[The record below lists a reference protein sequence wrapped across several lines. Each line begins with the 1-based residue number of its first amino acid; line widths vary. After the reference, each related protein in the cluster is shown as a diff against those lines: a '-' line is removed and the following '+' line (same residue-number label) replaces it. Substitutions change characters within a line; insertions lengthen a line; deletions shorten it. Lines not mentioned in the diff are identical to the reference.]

1 MPFFWCRRS
10 GKKNLRFPRLFPRQ
24 VKISGQENL
33 PQKSEACVYV
43 ANHQSFMDILS
54 VYQLHGGKSERK
66 GIEFERSLFF

>member
-1 MPFFWCRRS
+1 MVGCPPGYAHPFFLVPVDLAKKLSELPRS
-10 GKKNLRFPRLFPRQ
+10 GPRQ

-54 VYQLHGGKSERK
+54 VYQLHGGKS
-66 GIEFERSLFF
+66 

>member
-1 MPFFWCRRS
+1 MLTVLFGAVDLAEKTFGNPTV
-10 GKKNLRFPRLFPRQ
+10 RFSRQ

-54 VYQLHGGKSERK
+54 VYQLHGSKS
-66 GIEFERSLFF
+66 